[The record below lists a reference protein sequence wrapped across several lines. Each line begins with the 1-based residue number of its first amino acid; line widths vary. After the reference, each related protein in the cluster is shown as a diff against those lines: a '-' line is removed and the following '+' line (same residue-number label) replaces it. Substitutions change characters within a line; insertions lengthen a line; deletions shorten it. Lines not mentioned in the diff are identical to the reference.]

1 MTPVN
6 QPTRI
11 DLHLRLRIAPG
22 RREEYLSFLREG
34 IPFYESP
41 GGIEVRLLED
51 KADDHKFIELIL
63 YENEQVY
70 TKDQDRVANDPEM
83 KQFLER
89 WRALLAEPPQVEVY
103 RLVKP

>member
-1 MTPVN
+1 MNTE

-11 DLHLRLRIAPG
+11 DLHIRLRVAPG
-22 RREEYLSFLREG
+22 RREEYLTFLREG
-34 IPFYESP
+34 IPYFESP

-51 KADDHKFIELIL
+51 KTDDHKFVELIL

-70 TKDQDRVANDPEM
+70 GRDRDRVANDPVM
-83 KQFLER
+83 KKFLES
-89 WRALLAEPPQVEVY
+89 WRALLAETPTFDVY

>member
-1 MTPVN
+1 MS

-11 DLHLRLRIAPG
+11 DLHKRLRVAPG
-22 RREEYLSFLREG
+22 RCEEYLTFLREG
-34 IPFYESP
+34 IPYFERP

-51 KADDHKFIELIL
+51 KSDDHKFIELIL

-70 TKDQDRVANDPEM
+70 ERDRQRITNDPEM
-83 KQFLER
+83 KRFLDR
-89 WRALLAEPPQVEVY
+89 WRSLLAEAPVFDVY